1 MTESEP
7 LLEVEPV
14 EPTWLKLKR
23 KHSITATYLEHQD
36 KVGAIYGTHYALGDD
51 ERYAVIRLVQMLKL
65 EGWETVSLER

>member
-51 ERYAVIRLVQMLKL
+51 ERYDTAILQPGK
-65 EGWETVSLER
+65 TNQAHQ